1 MEHLLDYL
9 LDFLKLNVRIILLS
23 KLDTMMESA
32 CLSSKLLGNDGL
44 PKMAIIHLGVP
55 ICKSCFDW
63 TVTVGQQ
70 SRAKITS
77 FSVFI
82 FSKFIWEA
90 FFF

>member
-1 MEHLLDYL
+1 M
-9 LDFLKLNVRIILLS
+9 
-23 KLDTMMESA
+23 
-32 CLSSKLLGNDGL
+32 
-44 PKMAIIHLGVP
+44 GVP

-82 FSKFIWEA
+82 FSKFTWEA
-90 FFF
+90 FFFKLFVLVARGVARELFPKLRIFLQIVLWIKCRVSC